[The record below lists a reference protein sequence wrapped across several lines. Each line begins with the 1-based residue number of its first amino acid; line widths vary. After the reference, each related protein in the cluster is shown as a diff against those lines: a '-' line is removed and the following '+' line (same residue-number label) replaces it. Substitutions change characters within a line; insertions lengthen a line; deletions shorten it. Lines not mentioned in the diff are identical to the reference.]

1 MRTMSST
8 INLSTELAQIEGI
21 VLTERA
27 FDSLHKEWSQYITE
41 FDEEC
46 FSKGFRFAEI
56 IMSYCST
63 MTPLQLEIT
72 KDILA
77 LRQKTS
83 KFFTAY
89 DWSRSM
95 SRYFEIIDSCPD
107 CQHEN
112 GDPCPVH
119 G

>member
-1 MRTMSST
+1 MRST
-8 INLSTELAQIEGI
+8 INLSSELANIEGI
-21 VLTERA
+21 VLTEQA
-27 FDSLHKEWSQYITE
+27 LDSLQKEWSEYLTV

-56 IMSYCST
+56 MSDCST
-63 MTPLQLEIT
+63 MSALQLEIAR
-72 KDILA
+72 DILS

-95 SRYFEIIDSCPD
+95 RRYSEIIDNCPD

-112 GDPCPVH
+112 GVPCPVH

>member
-1 MRTMSST
+1 MSSN
-8 INLSTELAQIEGI
+8 INLSSELAKIEGI

-27 FDSLHKEWSQYITE
+27 FDSLHKEWSKYLTE

-56 IMSYCST
+56 MSYCSN
-63 MTPLQLEIT
+63 MTSLQLEIT
-72 KDILA
+72 KDILENKK
-77 LRQKTS
+77 KTS

-95 SRYFEIIDSCPD
+95 SRYSEIIDNCPD

>member
-1 MRTMSST
+1 MSST
-8 INLSTELAQIEGI
+8 INLSSELAMIEGL

-27 FDSLHKEWSQYITE
+27 FESIQKESSEYLTA

-46 FSKGFRFAEI
+46 FQNGFRFAEI
-56 IMSYCST
+56 VSNRSS
-63 MTPLQLEIT
+63 MTSLQLEIT
-72 KDILA
+72 KEILS
-77 LRQKTS
+77 LRQKSS
-83 KFFTAY
+83 KFFTTY

-95 SRYFEIIDSCPD
+95 SRFSKIIDNCPD
-107 CQHEN
+107 CQHED